1 MALNP
6 SDKKSAGLL
15 AGVEPGDVMQ
25 KGIDIYA
32 PDLTIEDL
40 WGSASPPTGAALL
53 DRVLLFYG
61 DGTRNVPW
69 FFEAPDGQ
77 QRRCIERSPLSRE
90 LQEATVLAYRDRI
103 VKESISQVAAGRW
116 AGTWNHRAEAVYRAA
131 QEFASHE
138 NVALVLKRGLVHV
151 KFAHWRIPSKV
162 WQRFIV
168 THNSFHQGSG
178 QNFQEYLEDAL
189 NCESEWERHVSKTGM
204 HSSNPKYRQTYR
216 DFALSLAHMLQNR
229 YQIWLE
235 CKSFWNKHVDYIS
248 NETTMEPLAVINAM
262 HSLALLLVGNLSK
275 FYEGPI
281 IGIFLK
287 HALRHCVPKATNNSS
302 GERLP
307 GWNFKSAEHDA
318 SKMNLLNLPMS
329 DSAVVK
335 KLTVAP
341 TRDAGK
347 GSGHEG
353 ENGGQGVQA
362 APFASSSTSLKKRA
376 IPPKIE
382 EELRK
387 LGIDPG
393 ILGKG
398 YDCGDNDEMK
408 TKKAKTE
415 HDQVDESMLDDE
427 GAAGQ
432 QGSRDVVV

>member
-138 NVALVLKRGLVHV
+138 NVAPVLKRGLVHV
-151 KFAHWRIPSKV
+151 KFVHWRIPSKV

-262 HSLALLLVGNLSK
+262 HSLALLL
-275 FYEGPI
+275 
-281 IGIFLK
+281 
-287 HALRHCVPKATNNSS
+287 VPKATNNSS